1 MYPATGQLRL
11 YRDTAWNIDTAGLT
25 QLGVASGIVFDTV
38 NFHTLRL
45 TFRGSVIEVYYD
57 QTLVISVTDTAYTSG
72 VIALDV
78 VNQPIDFDDIVVST
92 LP

>member
-1 MYPATGQLRL
+1 MYPATGEIRL
-11 YRDTAWNIDTAGLT
+11 FRAPAWNIDSAGLT
-25 QLGVASGIVFDTV
+25 QLGVAGGITFDTT
-38 NFHTLRL
+38 NFHTLRM

-57 QTLVISVTDTAYTSG
+57 QTLVISATDSTYASG